1 MFLAGGHAS
10 VPRRYAVHVPEWMP
24 YDRVAA
30 IGAVLVITAM
40 LLFATRI
47 SRGLLKALP
56 ESHPSLNR

>member
-1 MFLAGGHAS
+1 
-10 VPRRYAVHVPEWMP
+10 MP

-30 IGAVLVITAM
+30 IGAVLVVTAM

-56 ESHPSLNR
+56 ESHRSLNR